1 MSISVDHLDR
11 TALEQVSRLCRR
23 AIVHAPS
30 SAELDD
36 ALFAPDQP
44 VVLLGDPGV
53 GVVAVA
59 ECADGPHIRLLAV
72 DPSVRRQG
80 IGRTL
85 LLSAEGWAAA
95 AGHHSLVTGA
105 DPPYHL
111 WPGVPTTETALL
123 CLLEG
128 HHYFRTET
136 NFDMRVDLRAIP
148 SDPGGHARA
157 RSGERAEIDDWMAT
171 HWPDWRQEVSRA
183 ADKGNLVLAR
193 EAGDHGAVVAFCAFE
208 VNRRGQLGPVAVRPD
223 LIGRGAGRAVLL
235 GALHELRR
243 RGRDEVAV
251 TWGGPVVPY
260 AVVGGV
266 VAETYFVYRRELT

>member
-11 TALEQVSRLCRR
+11 SALERVSRLCRR
-23 AIVHAPS
+23 AIVNAPS
-30 SAELDD
+30 SAELDG

-44 VVLLGDPGV
+44 VVVLGDPDV

-59 ECADGPHIRLLAV
+59 GCDDGPHIRLLAV
-72 DPSVRRQG
+72 DPSARGQG
-80 IGRTL
+80 NGRVL
-85 LLSAEGWAAA
+85 LRSAEEWVAA

-123 CLLEG
+123 CLLESR
-128 HHYFRTET
+128 HYVRTET
-136 NFDMRVDLRAIP
+136 NFDMRVDLRSIP
-148 SDPGGHARA
+148 PDPGGHALARA
-157 RSGERAEIDDWMAT
+157 TDRDEIDDWTTT
-171 HWPDWRQEVSRA
+171 HWPNWRQEVSRA

-193 EAGDHGAVVAFCAFE
+193 EAGDTGEVVAFCAFE
-208 VNRRGQLGPVAVRPD
+208 VNRRGLLGPVAVRPD

-251 TWGGPVVPY
+251 AWVGPIVPY
-260 AVVGGV
+260 ASVGGV
-266 VAETYFVYRRELT
+266 VVETYFVYRRELR